1 MGEVGAGAPVWTHS
15 RAQADADAWALL
27 DGFEDPGWPDTS
39 LWPVVRDSAPT
50 WWPTDCR
57 ARTGR
62 RALWA
67 FGGRRPDG
75 SAQAC
80 GAAAPAG
87 ASSAI
92 VQRLDLRAMGLASR
106 LELHFALWMELPPG
120 PDTGLF
126 IFLRVPQGGG
136 AITRVPIFGA
146 TGNTAAWVYPPRQL
160 DLMNL
165 ADISDPI
172 AVYDLRGGLWELEW
186 QVLAPQGTAPG
197 AGVYLDDL
205 ILVWEP
211 DAAVTP
217 PTPKPTGPPPTLPV
231 PTATTSPIAPT
242 ASATPT
248 ASGTATPTPAPTASV
263 TATAGASP
271 TPSAS
276 PSRTPGE
283 PTPSPAAAPVYLPIL
298 YWELPTPTPTGS
310 PPTPT
315 EGRPS
320 ETPTPTATPSPPPK
334 PAYLPWASQ
343 SGGEGG
349 PELAR

>member
-1 MGEVGAGAPVWTHS
+1 M
-15 RAQADADAWALL
+15 
-27 DGFEDPGWPDTS
+27 
-39 LWPVVRDSAPT
+39 VRDSAPT

-87 ASSAI
+87 ASSSI

-126 IFLRVPQGGG
+126 VWLRVPQGGG
-136 AITRVPIFGA
+136 AIKRVPIFGA

-165 ADISDPI
+165 ADITDPV

-217 PTPKPTGPPPTLPV
+217 PTPKPTGPPPATPV
-231 PTATTSPIAPT
+231 P
-242 ASATPT
+242 SATPT
-248 ASGTATPTPAPTASV
+248 RTPVPATPSATPGASPSATATPSPS
-263 TATAGASP
+263 ATSSPSP
-271 TPSAS
+271 TGSA
-276 PSRTPGE
+276 TPGA
-283 PTPSPAAAPVYLPIL
+283 TPPRGAAYLPIL
-298 YWELPTPTPTGS
+298 YWELPPPTA
-310 PPTPT
+310 TPT
-315 EGRPS
+315 EPVPTEGTPAGTPT

-349 PELAR
+349 PEAIGRR